1 MFGKLYHPDHNFIFC
16 EYHKSCILHTDFLVG
31 HVLESTERDPLILQ
45 FGDDLVRET
54 FLELL
59 EGMLK
64 GPLLVLHRLA
74 ECEQPRRHD
83 REALA

>member
-1 MFGKLYHPDHNFIFC
+1 MFGKLDHPDHNLYSVS
-16 EYHKSCILHTDFLVG
+16 YHKSCILHTDFLVG

-74 ECEQPRRHD
+74 ECEQSRRHD